1 MLEPP
6 SILLLALEHGHF
18 KDGPP
23 SVFLSNI
30 AGEWYKAREQTLLL
44 LMEAKGQACTRCT
57 TRLSSTQITS
67 TRSEGPIDQH
77 VNPAGAPDGK
87 PVA

>member
-6 SILLLALEHGHF
+6 SILLLALEHGHC

-30 AGEWYKAREQTLLL
+30 AGELYKAREQTLLL

-57 TRLSSTQITS
+57 THLSSMQITS
-67 TRSEGPIDQH
+67 IRSEGSIDQQ

-87 PVA
+87 AIA